1 LGSSAVPA
9 VDGVGS
15 ANDRQD
21 TVGTQIERIPR
32 PKSIFHILF
41 PGQFEDSFSASK
53 HLLTCV
59 TATSHRFWTK
69 MRQEDRRKDKKR
81 HKKHKHKKSHKRKRS
96 SRSKS
101 SSSSS
106 SDSDVPLSADLQPE
120 CGRLAIQAVR
130 QILAHNYDLKADLR
144 TIATKLDCGD
154 ALDVSG
160 VEDSYLKERLADFLT
175 ALPLI
180 KPTAAF
186 TFLKKS
192 HTVPGSILSFIAPIL
207 QEDPDT
213 IKQHVS
219 RLQKQ
224 QIDGHHHHDDDH
236 HHQVPIDNIPPPQR
250 DDKAPQAPAQRQQP
264 QPEQQI
270 DTTKQATV
278 KGPAMPPPE
287 YLQAAAAQMQAILPE
302 LEEEEHDDEFMVG
315 PPPPDYALDAD
326 APSSDARLHEVV
338 RILAILQEHSSKQPN
353 FGTTTTNSNIEDLVS
368 LPDAY
373 TILGISP
380 DTGASEIKKQYWKL
394 SLLIHPDKCD
404 HPGAN
409 TAFQAVTQAA
419 QQLQDAGQRVKVDQQ
434 RESVAL
440 HKAEV
445 EWRAEQERQRQW
457 RIAKGEATA
466 ADLAPPPPSSSSL
479 AGSNSNK
486 RERWMTELPPERAI
500 NTRPDPLAM
509 HSTGFSKSGLLQR
522 GDASGWTST
531 PGGGGSSSEGKHQ
544 LEGGGSMR
552 LTTTPHHGPGSG
564 GTTSN
569 VNKSATAAVIDA
581 YNAANRKLSL
591 LEQHQQAAANA
602 EKKKK
607 KKKEK
612 EEKKKRRK
620 TDIDEDDDDEKSP
633 SSSGKHGQHQ
643 PAPPPE
649 WRSFDRERDMGPG
662 LGGSKQTSAD
672 ELMKKLPALDSKF
685 SGGSHQRSFL

>member
-1 LGSSAVPA
+1 
-9 VDGVGS
+9 
-15 ANDRQD
+15 
-21 TVGTQIERIPR
+21 
-32 PKSIFHILF
+32 
-41 PGQFEDSFSASK
+41 
-53 HLLTCV
+53 
-59 TATSHRFWTK
+59 
-69 MRQEDRRKDKKR
+69 
-81 HKKHKHKKSHKRKRS
+81 
-96 SRSKS
+96 
-101 SSSSS
+101 
-106 SDSDVPLSADLQPE
+106 
-120 CGRLAIQAVR
+120 
-130 QILAHNYDLKADLR
+130 LKADLR
-144 TIATKLDCGD
+144 TIATKLDSGD
-154 ALDVSG
+154 ALDISG
-160 VEDSYLKERLADFLT
+160 VEDPYLRERLADFLT
-175 ALPLI
+175 ALPLV

-207 QEDPDT
+207 QEDPGT
-213 IKQHVS
+213 IKQHVY
-219 RLQKQ
+219 RLEQQ
-224 QIDGHHHHDDDH
+224 QINGHHHHGDDD
-236 HHQVPIDNIPPPQR
+236 QVPIDNIPPPQR
-250 DDKAPQAPAQRQQP
+250 DDKAPQQQP

-270 DTTKQATV
+270 YIPKQATV

-287 YLQAAAAQMQAILPE
+287 YLQAAAAQMQSILPE
-302 LEEEEHDDEFMVG
+302 EEEEEHDDKFMVG

-326 APSSDARLHEVV
+326 APSSNMRSHEVV
-338 RILAILQEHSSKQPN
+338 RILAILQEHSSNQPK
-353 FGTTTTNSNIEDLVS
+353 FGTTTTTTTNNNNNNIEELVS

-373 TILGISP
+373 TILGVSP
-380 DTGASEIKKQYWKL
+380 DTEASEIKKQYWKL

-434 RESVAL
+434 RESALL

-466 ADLAPPPPSSSSL
+466 ADLAPPPPSSSL

-486 RERWMTELPPERAI
+486 RETWMTELPPERAI

-509 HSTGFSKSGLLQR
+509 HSTGFSKSGDFRR
-522 GDASGWTST
+522 GDTSGWTST
-531 PGGGGSSSEGKHQ
+531 PGGGCASEGKHQ

-552 LTTTPHHGPGSG
+552 LTTTTQHGGGSG
-564 GTTSN
+564 GATTSG
-569 VNKSATAAVIDA
+569 NKSATATVIDA

-607 KKKEK
+607 KKK
-612 EEKKKRRK
+612 KKRQK
-620 TDIDEDDDDEKSP
+620 ADNDDEEEEKSP
-633 SSSGKHGQHQ
+633 SSSGKHHQHQ

-662 LGGSKQTSAD
+662 LGGSKKTSAD